1 MKVTV
6 IGLGYL
12 GVTHAV
18 AMAELGHDV
27 IGLEADPKRLA
38 ALQAGKLP
46 FHEPGLDE
54 ALNRTLATGRI
65 TFQAAHAGN
74 TRDAMKKQADE
85 TWVPPSTLRAM
96 P

>member
-1 MKVTV
+1 MTV

-18 AMAELGHDV
+18 AMAELGHEV

-38 ALQAGKLP
+38 ALQARKLP

-54 ALNRTLATGRI
+54 ALTRALATGRI
-65 TFQAAHAGN
+65 SFQATHAEI

-85 TWVPPSTLRAM
+85 TWLLPSTLRAM